1 MKRLSFIII
10 PLLLLIPVFSHA
22 QTYGYT
28 HYDLADGLAGSTVY
42 CITQDG
48 DGFIWTGTETGVSRF
63 DGTHFKNFTAEDG
76 LPDVEILNMFSD
88 SKGRVWMA
96 PFSHSICYY
105 FKGRIYNQENDPVL
119 HKVVL
124 NGNISHFAEDRQGN
138 ILVQERSAL
147 HLVYNDGRVKDY
159 DSKADARLLTIDAI
173 SCNPSGYFQVL
184 ANDTLYELEE
194 NGLKPLLSYTFWPY
208 PANGRA
214 LSSQILLGLD
224 GGNRT
229 MIRVLAT
236 GKTYWLSLGPSLV
249 DYNIIADSL
258 VYTNESTGST
268 EFNIHSGSSKKFLP
282 GMEVSCVFRDVDGN
296 TWFSTIGHGL
306 FRLNSDNFRSLSLK
320 VRGLADCSVHSI
332 YRTGNQL
339 ILGVNQHTVFRFRL
353 PNLEEGSPQFLG
365 GDWKARISFICQTT
379 RGEMLFGSDANIEK
393 WSVLPFRCNL
403 LLEASLKSAFR
414 TGENEFLFVNSLGG
428 FRATMDPL
436 QVVDTFWTGRCTTV
450 YFRQDTTYVG
460 TLHGLYF
467 VLKDKSV
474 VYAGDSIPFF
484 RKRIAA
490 IAASADGTLWIACYD
505 GGVIGYRQGKV
516 ITTLTHEH
524 GLTSNIC
531 RTLTIQGHYLW
542 VGTDRGLNKVDLADP
557 SYPVIRYTLND
568 GLGSDIINT
577 VYADSSTI
585 YVGTTAGLSFFKDRV
600 HPGEG
605 CRLILLN
612 VLSGNR
618 DRISDTGRLVLPY
631 TSNNVRFDYAGI
643 SYRSAGN
650 ITYRYRLTGLDTA
663 WRQTKETF
671 LEYPSLP
678 SGDYVWELTAIN
690 KFGIASRPLSVK
702 FSITTPFWKTW
713 WFAVILTFVFL
724 LATWGLV
731 DRRIRRAQSQQEEK
745 ERLHR
750 KMNELENMA
759 LQAQM
764 NPHFIFNCLNSVQQF
779 IFDRDTFLANQYIS
793 DLAKLIRATLYYS
806 NKPFITV
813 RQEIDYLNTY
823 LSIEKVRFDSKMDYR
838 MEVDESV
845 DRDELQIPPMLIQP
859 YVENGIRHGLRHKRT
874 GEGCIMVA
882 IRMLADSL
890 QVIVEDNGIGRE
902 KAARYKTREHIEYQS
917 KGMSLTADRIRMLN
931 SINRQQIHVRVDDL
945 RDATGRASGTRIV
958 LTFPLFHH
966 IDKNPSL

>member
-1 MKRLSFIII
+1 MKRLSFLII
-10 PLLLLIPVFSHA
+10 PVLFFIPALSHA

-28 HYDLADGLAGSTVY
+28 HYDIPDGLAGSTVY

-76 LPDVEILNMFSD
+76 LPDVEILSMFSD

-105 FKGRIYNQENDPVL
+105 FKGRIYNQENDAVL
-119 HKVVL
+119 RKVRL
-124 NGNISHFAEDRQGN
+124 NGNIAHFAEDRQGN
-138 ILVQERSAL
+138 ILVQEGSAL
-147 HLVYNDGRVKDY
+147 HLIYNDGRVKDY
-159 DSKADARLLTIDAI
+159 DSKADPRLLAIDAI
-173 SCNPSGYFQVL
+173 SYNPSGYFQVL
-184 ANDTLYELEE
+184 ANKTLYELEE
-194 NGLKPLLSYTFWPY
+194 NGLKPLLSYPFHRY
-208 PANGRA
+208 PASGKA
-214 LSSQILLGLD
+214 LSGQILVGLERPD
-224 GGNRT
+224 RT
-229 MIRVLAT
+229 AIRVLAT
-236 GKTYWLSLGPSLV
+236 GKTYLLSLGVGLV

-258 VYTNESTGST
+258 VYINVSTGTT
-268 EFNIHSGSSKKFLP
+268 EFNIHSGDSKRFLP

-306 FRLNSDNFRSLSLK
+306 FRLNSDEFRSLSLK
-320 VRGLADCSVHSI
+320 IRGLADCSVHSI

-339 ILGVNQHTVFRFRL
+339 ILGANDHVAFRFRL
-353 PNLEEGSPQFLG
+353 PNLEESSHQFMG
-365 GDWKARISFICQTT
+365 GDLKARITFICPTP
-379 RGEMLFGSDANIEK
+379 RGGMLFGSDEDIEK
-393 WSVLPFRCNL
+393 WSAPPMRYTNL
-403 LLEASLKSAFR
+403 DAGLKSAFR
-414 TGENEFLFVNSLGG
+414 SGENEVLFANSTGG
-428 FRATMDPL
+428 FRARLDPL
-436 QVVDTFWTGRCTTV
+436 QIVDTFWTGRCTTV
-450 YFRQDTTYVG
+450 YSRQDTTYIG
-460 TLHGLYF
+460 TLSGLYL

-474 VYAGDSIPFF
+474 IYAGDSIPFLH
-484 RKRIAA
+484 KRIAA
-490 IAASADGTLWIACYD
+490 ITGSADGTLWIACYD

-516 ITTLTHEH
+516 ITTLTHDH

-531 RTLTIQGHYLW
+531 RTLTVQDHYLW

-557 SYPVIRYTLND
+557 SYPVIRYTSND

-577 VYADSSTI
+577 VYTDSPTI
-585 YVGTTAGLSFFKDRV
+585 YVGTSAGLSFFEDRV
-600 HPGEG
+600 HPGEN

-678 SGDYVWELTAIN
+678 SGDYVWELMAIN
-690 KFGIASRPLSVK
+690 KFGTASRPLSVK

-724 LATWGLV
+724 LVTWGLV

-779 IFDRDTFLANQYIS
+779 IFDQNTFLANQYIS

-823 LSIEKVRFDSKMDYR
+823 LSIEKIRFDSKMDYR
-838 MEVDESV
+838 LEVDDAV
-845 DRDELQIPPMLIQP
+845 GRDELQIPPMLIQP

-874 GEGCIMVA
+874 GKGLIMVA

-902 KAARYKTREHIEYQS
+902 MSARYKTREHIEYQS

-931 SINRQQIHVRVDDL
+931 SINRQQIHVRVEDL
-945 RDATGRASGTRIV
+945 MDAAGKAAGTRIV

-966 IDKNPSL
+966 FDKTPSL

>member
-1 MKRLSFIII
+1 MQRLQ
-10 PLLLLIPVFSHA
+10 LLLVSVLLFIPALSHA

-28 HYDLADGLAGSTVY
+28 HYDIGDGLAGSTVY

-76 LPDVEILNMFSD
+76 LPDVEVLNMFSD
-88 SKGRVWMA
+88 SKGKVWMA
-96 PFSHSICYY
+96 PFSHSVCYY
-105 FKGRIYNQENDPVL
+105 FKGRIHNQENDSVL
-119 HKVVL
+119 RKVKL

-159 DSKADARLLTIDAI
+159 DSKADSRLLTIDAI
-173 SCNPSGYFQVL
+173 SYSPSGFFQVL

-194 NGLKPLLSYTFWPY
+194 NGLKPLSSFAFHPTFPASGRVLS
-208 PANGRA
+208 G
-214 LSSQILLGLD
+214 QILVGID
-224 GGNRT
+224 RQSKT
-229 MIRVLAT
+229 AIRVLAT
-236 GKTYWLSLGPSLV
+236 GKTNQLSEVPRLV
-249 DYNIIADSL
+249 NYNIIADSL
-258 VYTNESTGST
+258 VYINESTGTT
-268 EFNIHSGSSKKFLP
+268 EFNIHSGNSKKFLP

-296 TWFSTIGHGL
+296 TWFSTIGQGL
-306 FRLNSDNFRSLSLK
+306 FRLNSDEFRSLSLK

-332 YRTGNQL
+332 YRTGSQL
-339 ILGVNQHTVFRFRL
+339 ILGVSQHAVFRFRL
-353 PNLEEGSPQFLG
+353 PNMEEDSHQFLG
-365 GDWKARISFICQTT
+365 GDWKARITYICQAT
-379 RGEMLFGSDANIEK
+379 GGAMVYGSDEDIEK
-393 WSVLPFRCNL
+393 WSFRPYRYTHFPV
-403 LLEASLKSAFR
+403 SVKSAFR

-428 FRATMDPL
+428 FRAKIDPL
-436 QVVDTFWTGRCTTV
+436 QMVDTFWTGRCTTV

-460 TLHGLYF
+460 TLHGLY
-467 VLKDKSV
+467 VLLKDKSV
-474 VYAGDSIPFF
+474 VYAGDNIPFL
-484 RKRIAA
+484 RKRIAS
-490 IAASADGTLWIACYD
+490 IAGSADGTLWIACYD
-505 GGVIGYRQGKV
+505 GGVIGYRYGKV
-516 ITTLTHEH
+516 IITLTHDR

-531 RTLTIQGHYLW
+531 RTLTIQDHYLW

-557 SYPVIRYTLND
+557 SYPVIRYTSND

-577 VYADSSTI
+577 VYADSPTI
-585 YVGTTAGLSFFKDRV
+585 YVGTSAGLSFFEERV
-600 HPGEG
+600 HPGER
-605 CRLILLN
+605 CRLILLK
-612 VLSGNR
+612 VVSGNR

-678 SGDYVWELTAIN
+678 SGDYAWELTAIN
-690 KFGIASRPLSVK
+690 KFGAASRPLSVK

-713 WFAVILTFVFL
+713 WFIVILAFAFL

-731 DRRIRRAQSQQEEK
+731 DRRIRRAQLQQEEK
-745 ERLHR
+745 ERLNR

-764 NPHFIFNCLNSVQQF
+764 NPHFIFNCLNTVQQF
-779 IFDRDTFLANQYIS
+779 IFDQDTFLANQYIS
-793 DLAKLIRATLYYS
+793 DLATLIRATLHYS

-823 LSIEKVRFDSKMDYR
+823 LSIEKVRFNSKMDYR
-838 MEVDESV
+838 LEVDESV
-845 DRDELQIPPMLIQP
+845 DKDELQIPPMLIQP
-859 YVENGIRHGLRHKRT
+859 YVENGIRHGLRHKKT
-874 GEGCIMVA
+874 GKGLITVS
-882 IRMLADSL
+882 IRMLEDSL

-902 KAARYKTREHIEYQS
+902 MSARYKTREHIEYQS
-917 KGMSLTADRIRMLN
+917 RGMSLTADRIRMLN
-931 SINRQQIHVRVDDL
+931 SINRQQIHVWVEDL
-945 RDATGRASGTRIV
+945 RDAAEGALGTRII
-958 LTFPLFHH
+958 LMFPLFHD
-966 IDKNPSL
+966 IEKT